1 MLDKN
6 RLLTMLGI
14 LLFLI
19 TGIEIWAD
27 LQSEKILVYLI
38 KPLLMPTLIVLA
50 YQFKRSLAVYR
61 FRYLV
66 AALVFSWA
74 GDVFLMI
81 REMNL
86 FIPGL
91 LSFLV
96 AHVCYILLFYQDVA
110 RKKASKN
117 QLTNWIPSI
126 VFIIFLGTLL
136 SWILPIMQS
145 NELSKPLI
153 IPVSL
158 YAAVITSMG
167 ILAAWRK
174 DKIKTIAF
182 RWGIIGAVSFIISDT
197 ILATNL
203 FALPIQYASLWVMST
218 YVFGQFAIALSVLQS
233 EN

>member
-1 MLDKN
+1 MREKYKSIAAFGIILF
-6 RLLTMLGI
+6 LLTI
-14 LLFLI
+14 V
-19 TGIEIWAD
+19 EIWAD
-27 LQSEKILVYLI
+27 LNGERILVYLT
-38 KPLLMPTLIVLA
+38 KPLLMPILIVLA

-110 RKKASKN
+110 RKKASKD

-136 SWILPIMQS
+136 SWLLPIMQS

-197 ILATNL
+197 ILATNV

-218 YVFGQFAIALSVLQS
+218 YVFGQFAITRSVLQS